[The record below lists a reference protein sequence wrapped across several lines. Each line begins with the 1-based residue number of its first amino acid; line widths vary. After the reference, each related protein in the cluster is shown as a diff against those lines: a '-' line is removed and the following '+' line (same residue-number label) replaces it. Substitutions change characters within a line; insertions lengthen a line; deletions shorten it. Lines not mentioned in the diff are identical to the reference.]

1 MSKCTRVK
9 ERTECKNYTGI
20 TMLTVAGKIYAGIL
34 VDRVRRVIGSL
45 IDDEQGALEQG
56 GGV

>member
-1 MSKCTRVK
+1 
-9 ERTECKNYTGI
+9 
-20 TMLTVAGKIYAGIL
+20 MLSVVGKIYSGIL
-34 VDRVRRVIGSL
+34 ITRVRRVTRGL